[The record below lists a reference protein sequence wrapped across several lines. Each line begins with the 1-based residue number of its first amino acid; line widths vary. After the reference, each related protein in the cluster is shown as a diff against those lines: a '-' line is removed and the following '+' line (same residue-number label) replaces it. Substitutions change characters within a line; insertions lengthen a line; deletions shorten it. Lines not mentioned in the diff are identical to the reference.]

1 MIFQQL
7 FESDSSTYT
16 YLLACPASREAILL
30 DPVLETVERD
40 LELLQAMNL
49 KLIATVETHVHADH
63 LTGAWKLKQLS
74 GCKIAYPAMD
84 QLACA
89 DIGLQ
94 EGTPFRFGKLELHPL
109 FVPGHTSHHHAY
121 LMAATSPK
129 MLFTGD
135 SLLIDGCGRT
145 DFQHGD
151 STQLYH
157 SIHEKLFALPGE
169 TLIYPGH
176 DYKGRFVST
185 IAQEKKRN
193 PRLGSSKTLAEFV
206 TLMDNLDLPYPRKI
220 DFAVPGNEICGRCP
234 PNVPEEYRAPCE
246 PHDQG

>member
-16 YLLACPASREAILL
+16 YLLACSASREAILL

-84 QLACA
+84 QPACA

-145 DFQHGD
+145 DFQHGGVVRTAYD
-151 STQLYH
+151 R
-157 SIHEKLFALPGE
+157 SIEEDADLDPNLHVRFQSNA
-169 TLIYPGH
+169 TGH
-176 DYKGRFVST
+176 VGGGIEWHATDRFTVRFDARSVLWRVHVPSGFQT
-185 IAQEKKRN
+185 SARVIDDREWV
-193 PRLGSSKTLAEFV
+193 PTGHLGIGLGFRL
-206 TLMDNLDLPYPRKI
+206 
-220 DFAVPGNEICGRCP
+220 
-234 PNVPEEYRAPCE
+234 
-246 PHDQG
+246 